1 MILRD
6 MPAPK
11 GDPAYI
17 KNKEKY
23 FMSLAKAV
31 AVGSTHPTV
40 PGGCVLIRDREIIG
54 DGRSVLCSSCLLY
67 TSPSPRDLSTS
78 RMPSSA

>member
-31 AVGSTHPTV
+31 AV
-40 PGGCVLIRDREIIG
+40 VLLIQQYLEA
-54 DGRSVLCSSCLLY
+54 VY
-67 TSPSPRDLSTS
+67 
-78 RMPSSA
+78 